1 MSELNRNSITMRV
14 SEDWLAHTSGFQ
26 RRGHFEPVKPTPEQ
40 VAEHKRATD
49 LLREL
54 NENQY
59 LDISGY
65 DYDITVRPLETERW
79 VADETDAEFIARWKA
94 AGSPV
99 TGGLLPHGVLAEVVQ
114 SALTRGV
121 DWTALLG
128 DTPDK

>member
-1 MSELNRNSITMRV
+1 MTDIAKNSITLRV
-14 SEDWLAHTSGFQ
+14 SEDMLAHTSGFEK
-26 RRGHFEPVKPTPEQ
+26 RGHYETVEPTPEQ
-40 VAEHKRATD
+40 IAEHARATE
-49 LLREL
+49 LVREL

-79 VADETDAEFIARWKA
+79 VADETDAEFIGRWKA

-99 TGGLLPHGVLAEVVQ
+99 TGGLLPNGVLAEVVQ
-114 SALTRGV
+114 SALTRSV

-128 DTPDK
+128 DTPGE